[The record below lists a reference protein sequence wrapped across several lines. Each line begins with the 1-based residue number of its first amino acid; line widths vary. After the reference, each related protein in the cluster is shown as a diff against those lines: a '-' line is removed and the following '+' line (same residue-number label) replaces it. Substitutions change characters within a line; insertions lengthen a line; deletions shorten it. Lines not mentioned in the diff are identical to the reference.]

1 MYYFCP
7 IMVTRILY
15 EEIKN
20 ACFKGKVILLIGP
33 RQVGKT
39 TLLKK
44 LHADFDV
51 PSIWLNVD
59 EADVMQ
65 SLSDADTSTKLRQ
78 LVGLKTKL
86 VIIDEAQQII
96 DIGKKLK
103 LMIDTFPEIQFIV
116 TGSSSLDLR
125 NRMAEPLTGRKKEY
139 YLYPLSTEEL
149 VNHSTLIEQKRLL
162 ETRLIF
168 GSYPAVVNNY
178 GEEREILKEIAG
190 SYLYKDLLQLE
201 GIRKSS
207 VLEKLLQLIAFQVG
221 SEVSFNELANSI
233 GNIDVA
239 TVEKYLDLMEKAYI
253 IFKLPALSRNLR
265 NELKKGKKYYFY
277 DNGVRNV
284 IINNFNP
291 INLRQDKGALWE
303 NFLMSERQKFIHY
316 HKIYSNQY
324 FWRTHDRAEIDYI
337 EEREGTL
344 FAYEFKWKGGKT
356 RFPKSF
362 QEAYPNHE
370 LLEISVENYLD
381 FLL

>member
-1 MYYFCP
+1 
-7 IMVTRILY
+7 MVTRIVY

-39 TLLKK
+39 TLLRQ
-44 LHADFDV
+44 LHADFNV

-65 SLSDADTSTKLRQ
+65 SLSNADTSTKLRQ

-125 NRMAEPLTGRKKEY
+125 NSMAEPLTGRKKEY
-139 YLYPLSTEEL
+139 HLYPLSTEEL
-149 VNHSTLIEQKRLL
+149 VNNSTLIEQKRLL

-168 GSYPAVVNNY
+168 GSYPDVVNNY
-178 GEEREILKEIAG
+178 GEEREILKELAG
-190 SYLYKDLLQLE
+190 SYLYKDLLQLD

-207 VLEKLLQLIAFQVG
+207 ILEKLLQLIAFQVG
-221 SEVSFNELANSI
+221 SEVSYNELANSI

-239 TVEKYLDLMEKAYI
+239 TVEKYLDLLEKAYI

-277 DNGVRNV
+277 DNGIRNV

-303 NFLMSERQKFIHY
+303 NYLMSERQKFIHY

-337 EEREGTL
+337 EEREGKL
-344 FAYEFKWKGGKT
+344 FAYEFKYKAGKT

-370 LLEISVENYLD
+370 LAEVSVENFVD
-381 FLL
+381 FVL

>member
-1 MYYFCP
+1 
-7 IMVTRILY
+7 MVARILY
-15 EEIKN
+15 DEIKN

-39 TLLKK
+39 TLLIK

-65 SLSDADTSTKLRQ
+65 SLSEADTSTKLRHLVGANTQ
-78 LVGLKTKL
+78 LVF
-86 VIIDEAQQII
+86 IDEAQQIN

-125 NRMAEPLTGRKKEY
+125 NTMAEPLTGRKKEY
-139 YLYPLSTEEL
+139 NLYPLSTEEL
-149 VNHSTLIEQKRLL
+149 VKNSSVIEQKRLL
-162 ETRLIF
+162 ETRLVF

-178 GEEREILKEIAG
+178 GEEKEILKEIAS

-207 VLEKLLQLIAFQVG
+207 ILEKLLQLIAFQVG
-221 SEVSFNELANSI
+221 SEVSYNELANSI

-239 TVEKYLDLMEKAYI
+239 TVEKYLDLLEKAYI

-303 NFLMSERQKFIHY
+303 NFLMSERLKFIHY

-337 EEREGTL
+337 EERDGKL
-344 FAYEFKWKGGKT
+344 FAYEFKWKSGKG

-362 QEAYPNHE
+362 QDAYPEHE
-370 LLEISVENYLD
+370 LLEVSVENYFD
-381 FLL
+381 FIL

>member
-1 MYYFCP
+1 
-7 IMVTRILY
+7 MVSRILY
-15 EEIKN
+15 DEIKN
-20 ACFKGKVILLIGP
+20 ICFKGKVILLIGP

-78 LVGLKTKL
+78 LVGFKTKL

-125 NRMAEPLTGRKKEY
+125 NKMAEPLTGRKKEY
-139 YLYPLSTEEL
+139 HLYPLSTEEL
-149 VNHSTLIEQKRLL
+149 INYSSLVEQKRLL
-162 ETRLIF
+162 ESRLIF
-168 GSYPAVVNNY
+168 GSYPAVVTNY
-178 GEEREILKEIAG
+178 GEEKEILKEIAG
-190 SYLYKDLLQLE
+190 SYLYKDLLQLD

-221 SEVSFNELANSI
+221 SEVSYNELANSI

-239 TVEKYLDLMEKAYI
+239 TVEKYLDLLEKAYI

-337 EEREGTL
+337 EEREGKL
-344 FAYEFKWKGGKT
+344 FAYEFKWKAGKT

-362 QEAYPNHE
+362 QAAYPNHE
-370 LLEISVENYLD
+370 LLEISVENFVD
-381 FLL
+381 FVL

>member
-1 MYYFCP
+1 
-7 IMVTRILY
+7 MVARILY
-15 EEIKN
+15 DEIKN
-20 ACFKGKVILLIGP
+20 TCFKGKVILLIGP

-65 SLSDADTSTKLRQ
+65 SLSEADTSTKLRQ
-78 LVGLKTKL
+78 LVGANTQL
-86 VIIDEAQQII
+86 VFIDEAQQII

-125 NRMAEPLTGRKKEY
+125 NTMAEPLTGRKIEY
-139 YLYPLSTEEL
+139 NLYPLSTEEL
-149 VNHSTLIEQKRLL
+149 VNNSSAIEQKRLL
-162 ETRLIF
+162 ETRLVF

-178 GEEREILKEIAG
+178 GEEKEILKEIAS

-207 VLEKLLQLIAFQVG
+207 ILEKLLQLIAFQVG
-221 SEVSFNELANSI
+221 SEVSYNELANSI

-239 TVEKYLDLMEKAYI
+239 TVEKYLDLLEKAYI

-303 NFLMSERQKFIHY
+303 NFLMSERQKFVHY

-337 EEREGTL
+337 EEREGKL
-344 FAYEFKWKGGKT
+344 FAYEFKWKSSKA

-362 QEAYPNHE
+362 QEAYPEHE
-370 LLEISVENYLD
+370 LLEVSVENYFD
-381 FLL
+381 FML

>member
-1 MYYFCP
+1 M
-7 IMVTRILY
+7 ITRIVY

-20 ACFKGKVILLIGP
+20 ACFKEKVILLIGP

-39 TLLKK
+39 TLLKQ
-44 LHADFDV
+44 LHADFNV

-65 SLSDADTSTKLRQ
+65 SLSDANTSTKLRQ

-125 NRMAEPLTGRKKEY
+125 NKMAEPLTGRKKEY
-139 YLYPLSTEEL
+139 HLYPLSAEEL
-149 VNHSTLIEQKRLL
+149 VNHSTLLEQKRLL

-168 GSYPAVVNNY
+168 GSYPDVVNNY
-178 GEEREILKEIAG
+178 GEEREILKELAG
-190 SYLYKDLLQLE
+190 SYLYKDLLQLD
-201 GIRKSS
+201 GIRKAS
-207 VLEKLLQLIAFQVG
+207 VLDKLLQLIAFQVG
-221 SEVSFNELANSI
+221 SEVSYNELANSI

-239 TVEKYLDLMEKAYI
+239 TVEKYLDLLEKAYI

-337 EEREGTL
+337 EEREGKL
-344 FAYEFKWKGGKT
+344 FAYEFKWKAGKT

-362 QEAYPNHE
+362 QAAYPNHE
-370 LLEISVENYLD
+370 LVEVSVENYAN
-381 FLL
+381 FVT

>member
-1 MYYFCP
+1 M
-7 IMVTRILY
+7 ITRVLY
-15 EEIKN
+15 NDIKN
-20 ACFKGKVILLIGP
+20 SCFQGKVILLIGS

-65 SLSDADTSTKLRQ
+65 MLSDADTSTKLRN
-78 LVGLKTKL
+78 LVGVNTKL
-86 VIIDEAQQII
+86 VFVDEAQQIK

-103 LMIDTFPEIQFIV
+103 LMIDTFPEIQFVV
-116 TGSSSLDLR
+116 TGSSSLDLK
-125 NRMAEPLTGRKKEY
+125 NTMAEPLTGRKKEY
-139 YLYPLSTEEL
+139 NLYPISTEEL
-149 VNHSTLIEQKRLL
+149 VNHTSVLEQKRLL
-162 ETRLIF
+162 ETRLVF
-168 GSYPAVVNNY
+168 GSYPTVINNY
-178 GEEREILKEIAG
+178 GAEKEILKELVG
-190 SYLYKDLLQLE
+190 SYLYKDILQLE

-221 SEVSFNELANSI
+221 SEVSYNELANSI

-239 TVEKYLDLMEKAYI
+239 TVEKYLDLLEKAYV

-303 NFLMSERQKFIHY
+303 NFLMSERMKYIHY
-316 HKIYSNQY
+316 HKIFCSQY
-324 FWRTHDRAEIDYI
+324 FWRTHDKAEIDYI
-337 EEREGTL
+337 EEREGKL
-344 FAYEFKWKGGKT
+344 FAYEFKWKQGKA

-362 QEAYPNHE
+362 REGYPNHE
-370 LLEISVENYLD
+370 LSEVSTENYFNFVQDDL
-381 FLL
+381 

>member
-1 MYYFCP
+1 
-7 IMVTRILY
+7 MVTRILY

-39 TLLKK
+39 TLLRQ
-44 LHADFDV
+44 LHTDFNV

-65 SLSDADTSTKLRQ
+65 SLSDANTSTKLRQ

-86 VIIDEAQQII
+86 VIIDEAQQIT

-125 NRMAEPLTGRKKEY
+125 NKMAEPLTGRKKEY
-139 YLYPLSTEEL
+139 HLYPLSTEEL
-149 VNHSTLIEQKRLL
+149 VNHSTLLEQKRLL

-168 GSYPAVVNNY
+168 GSYPDVVNNY
-178 GEEREILKEIAG
+178 GEEREILKELAG
-190 SYLYKDLLQLE
+190 SYLYKDLLQLD

-207 VLEKLLQLIAFQVG
+207 ILEKLLQLIAFQVG
-221 SEVSFNELANSI
+221 SEVSYNELANSI

-239 TVEKYLDLMEKAYI
+239 TVEKYLDLLEKAYI

-344 FAYEFKWKGGKT
+344 FAYEIKWKAGKV

-370 LLEISVENYLD
+370 LLEISVDNYVD
-381 FLL
+381 FVL

>member
-1 MYYFCP
+1 
-7 IMVTRILY
+7 MVKRIVY
-15 EEIKN
+15 EDIKN
-20 ACFKGKVILLIGP
+20 ACFKGKIILLIGP

-44 LHADFDV
+44 LQADFDI
-51 PSIWLNVD
+51 PSVWLNVD
-59 EADVMQ
+59 EADIMQ

-78 LVGLKTKL
+78 LIGLNTKL
-86 VIIDEAQQII
+86 VFIDEAQQIV

-116 TGSSSLDLR
+116 TGSSSLDLS
-125 NRMAEPLTGRKKEY
+125 NKMEEPLTGRKKEY
-139 YLYPLSTEEL
+139 HLYPLSTEEL
-149 VNHSTLIEQKRLL
+149 VNDSTLIEQKRLL

-168 GSYPAVVNNY
+168 GAYPEVIKNY
-178 GEEREILKEIAG
+178 GEEKEILQEIAG

-201 GIRKSS
+201 SIRKSS
-207 VLEKLLQLIAFQVG
+207 VLQKLLQLIAFQVG
-221 SEVSFNELANSI
+221 SEVSYNELANSI

-239 TVEKYLDLMEKAYI
+239 TVEKYLDLLEKAYI
-253 IFKLPALSRNLR
+253 LFKLPALSRNLR

-303 NFLMSERQKFIHY
+303 NFLMSERKKFIHY

-337 EEREGTL
+337 EEREGKL
-344 FAYEFKWKGGKT
+344 FAYEFKWKGGKA

-362 QEAYPNHE
+362 QAAYPNHV
-370 LLEISVENYLD
+370 LLELSVDNYVD
-381 FLL
+381 FVM